1 MKKVPQSSAREVL
14 DNIVVP
20 DLINAQTMLPLKE
33 NMVSANGTSIVLQG
47 RADKM
52 AAEAMLARVYMTLA
66 GFPYYDSDA
75 KILAKKQLEIVLN
88 YSKSN
93 QNKYW
98 APTLDEWRK
107 QWMPST
113 DYYNKYSIFAI
124 QYRTGGTGN
133 SALFNFSMALP
144 PSYTNR
150 RIFGNEIY
158 VEKSLMYEF
167 DKIYSDGKK
176 MEEGM
181 VFLF

>member
-1 MKKVPQSSAREVL
+1 M
-14 DNIVVP
+14 
-20 DLINAQTMLPLKE
+20 
-33 NMVSANGTSIVLQG
+33 
-47 RADKM
+47 
-52 AAEAMLARVYMTLA
+52 
-66 GFPYYDSDA
+66 
-75 KILAKKQLEIVLN
+75 LN

-158 VEKSLMYEF
+158 VEKSLMYELIKF
-167 DKIYSDGKK
+167 ILMGKK

>member
-1 MKKVPQSSAREVL
+1 M
-14 DNIVVP
+14 
-20 DLINAQTMLPLKE
+20 
-33 NMVSANGTSIVLQG
+33 QG

-113 DYYNKYSIFAI
+113 DYYNKYLFLLFSIVREEQA
-124 QYRTGGTGN
+124 N
-133 SALFNFSMALP
+133 SALFNFMYALP
-144 PSYTNR
+144 PSYTN
-150 RIFGNEIY
+150 
-158 VEKSLMYEF
+158 
-167 DKIYSDGKK
+167 KK
-176 MEEGM
+176 N
-181 VFLF
+181 LWK

>member
-1 MKKVPQSSAREVL
+1 
-14 DNIVVP
+14 
-20 DLINAQTMLPLKE
+20 
-33 NMVSANGTSIVLQG
+33 
-47 RADKM
+47 
-52 AAEAMLARVYMTLA
+52 MLARVYMTLA

-158 VEKSLMYEF
+158 VER
-167 DKIYSDGKK
+167 
-176 MEEGM
+176 
-181 VFLF
+181 V

>member
-113 DYYNKYSIFAI
+113 DYYNKYSILLFSIVREEQA
-124 QYRTGGTGN
+124 T
-133 SALFNFSMALP
+133 ALCLISVWLYLLP
-144 PSYTNR
+144 I
-150 RIFGNEIY
+150 RIE
-158 VEKSLMYEF
+158 ESLEMKFMWKEF
-167 DKIYSDGKK
+167 D
-176 MEEGM
+176 
-181 VFLF
+181 V

>member
-1 MKKVPQSSAREVL
+1 
-14 DNIVVP
+14 
-20 DLINAQTMLPLKE
+20 
-33 NMVSANGTSIVLQG
+33 
-47 RADKM
+47 
-52 AAEAMLARVYMTLA
+52 
-66 GFPYYDSDA
+66 
-75 KILAKKQLEIVLN
+75 
-88 YSKSN
+88 
-93 QNKYW
+93 
-98 APTLDEWRK
+98 
-107 QWMPST
+107 MPST

-176 MEEGM
+176 DGRGNGFSVLTGYEAEPNYPAYTNTKEKLILEDGSQVDVYTKSMFYKFMPSKRKSSGTWDVTDSGSHNERR
-181 VFLF
+181 